1 MALADYYARNALAAS
16 QVLGGFDEQRIRAV
30 VDSVRVG
37 VAIGTEAAQCSEGR
51 AILDLLI
58 RLLARFYP
66 TLVVR
71 SEIGAQRATD
81 DAISLARRINPK
93 IEFASEP
100 TVEIA
105 IGTELP
111 PSGGWP
117 RIFVG
122 SNNWDAFVGT
132 AEPRTLGNS
141 ENPFG
146 AGAAACIAAANLFR
160 LIFQGNDTSLDRNA
174 TFSVLEG
181 GLEQGRNVVL
191 SGSLGEIVLVGAG
204 AIGNAAG
211 WAMSRLPLE
220 GVLQIVDHQIIDLGN
235 LQRYILAERSDE
247 GGIKVEVLARY
258 FKGRIRAEA
267 QALNFENFVA
277 SKGYAWQRMTLALD
291 NSRDRRAAQASLPH
305 WIGNAWTQPGDL
317 GVSSHDFLDGAC
329 VACLYLPE
337 HALESEDAIIASALG
352 VPDRLMQIRAL
363 LHNGDGVPRNLLDSI
378 ATSRAIPI
386 DRLLPFEGRPV
397 RNLYTEGF
405 CGAAVIPLG
414 AVGTPRQE
422 VHVPLAH
429 QSALAGLLLTAAA
442 VRHAL
447 GLNRPGTVVT
457 RIDVMRPL
465 GSYLTQPAAKDP
477 RGICICQDADYRD
490 VYQRKYEK
498 FQQKQSDEVA
508 TEMSMENRTGEG
520 VIQ

>member
-30 VDSVRVG
+30 LDSVRVG

-51 AILDLLI
+51 ALLDLLI
-58 RLLARFYP
+58 RLLARVYP

-71 SEIGAQRATD
+71 SEIGAQQTAD
-81 DAISLARRINPK
+81 DAMSLARRINPK

-105 IGTELP
+105 IGVALP

-122 SNNWDAFVGT
+122 SNNWNAFVST
-132 AEPRTLGNS
+132 AESRTLGNS

-146 AGAAACIAAANLFR
+146 AGVAACLAATNLFR
-160 LIFQGNDTSLDRNA
+160 LVFQGNDASLDRDV
-174 TFSVLEG
+174 TFSAFEG
-181 GLEQGRNVVL
+181 DSRQGRDVAL
-191 SGSLGEIVLVGAG
+191 AGSLGEIVLVGAG

-211 WAMSRLPLE
+211 WAISRLPLE
-220 GVLQIVDHQIIDLGN
+220 GVLQIVDYQAIDLGN

-258 FKGRIRAEA
+258 FKGKIRAEPHP
-267 QALNFENFVA
+267 LNFENFVA
-277 SKGYAWQRMTLALD
+277 SQGYAWRRMILALD
-291 NSRDRRAAQASLPH
+291 NSRDRRAAQASLPQ
-305 WIGNAWTQPGDL
+305 WIANAWTQPGDL

-329 VACLYLPE
+329 VGCLYLPE
-337 HALESEDAIIASALG
+337 HALDNEDGIIASALG
-352 VPDRLMQIRAL
+352 VPDRLMQIRTL
-363 LHNGDGVPRNLLDSI
+363 LHNGDGVPRDLLDAI
-378 ATSRAIPI
+378 ATGRAIPI

-397 RNLYTEGF
+397 RKLYTEGF
-405 CGAAVIPLG
+405 CGGAVIPLG
-414 AVGTPRQE
+414 KVGTPRQE

-429 QSALAGLLLTAAA
+429 QSALAGLFLAAAA

-447 GLNRPGTVVT
+447 RLSRPGTVVT
-457 RIDVMRPL
+457 RIDVMHPL

-498 FQQKQSDEVA
+498 FQQARSDEVA
-508 TEMSMENRTGEG
+508 TEVNVEHPAGEG